1 MIVYEYPLHERV
13 RLYMRVDHMSKR
25 LAELL
30 TRQTALDHHFALQTL
45 FEIVDICD
53 SRTDLKSEILK
64 ELERYRQTT
73 LAFRG
78 YAGVDERVM
87 DALLERI
94 GHCYS
99 HLSAQMGKLSHE
111 FNSNEWLTSVRS
123 RINIPAGTCEFDHP
137 SYHAW
142 AHSAVSQRQA
152 DLIAWT
158 APLQPILSSVTL
170 IMQLLRD
177 TGMPQKVMAQGGIYQ
192 QSLTQT
198 KPYQLL
204 RLMIEPSM
212 QLVPEISGNRL
223 MVTVRLMR
231 KEGDKLL
238 HAGNVQAGFELALC
252 A

>member
-1 MIVYEYPLHERV
+1 
-13 RLYMRVDHMSKR
+13 MRVDHMSKR

-111 FNSNEWLTSVRS
+111 FNSNEWYLV
-123 RINIPAGTCEFDHP
+123 NYF
-137 SYHAW
+137 
-142 AHSAVSQRQA
+142 QN
-152 DLIAWT
+152 
-158 APLQPILSSVTL
+158 
-170 IMQLLRD
+170 
-177 TGMPQKVMAQGGIYQ
+177 
-192 QSLTQT
+192 
-198 KPYQLL
+198 
-204 RLMIEPSM
+204 
-212 QLVPEISGNRL
+212 VPEVSVKDVFKLGIG
-223 MVTVRLMR
+223 VRMR
-231 KEGDKLL
+231 
-238 HAGNVQAGFELALC
+238 F
-252 A
+252 